1 VRRPALLLVVL
12 ALSACG
18 ADARPATTPRV
29 QLKLSSPGDG
39 RLLRAESVEVSGT
52 VVPSGAQVRVAGAE
66 AQVHG
71 GSFTATVA
79 LQPGGNVIDVTAS
92 APGRRPAADALRV
105 LRDMRVALPVLVGH
119 DRDEAL
125 ARLKGL
131 GLDPREQRGDSWLD
145 RLIPGRDEVCAIKPR
160 AGTLLQPKSRVTVVV
175 ARNC

>member
-66 AQVHG
+66 AQVQG

-79 LQPGGNVIDVTAS
+79 LQPGGNVIDVTAF
-92 APGRRPAADALRV
+92 AAGRRPAADALRV
-105 LRDMRVALPVLVGH
+105 VRDMRVVLPVLAGH

-131 GLDPREQRGDSWLD
+131 GLDPREQRGDSWID
-145 RLIPGRDEVCAIKPR
+145 RLIPGPDEVCSLKPP
-160 AGTLLQPKSRVTVVV
+160 AGTLVQPQSRVTVIV
-175 ARNC
+175 ARTC